1 MGEEMREATA
11 VPQTRRGGGGYGGIG
26 GQECVPTEV
35 KEGDFATICLQLS
48 SSVLCGRTGGW
59 WPPYFC

>member
-1 MGEEMREATA
+1 MRAATA

-59 WPPYFC
+59 